1 MTLSLDFTTASIR
14 FSCRKGSRRLR
25 IELPGM
31 PLGGVSSQV
40 VLPDGSREDV
50 VWTQGRRI
58 KGGMVLRG
66 VAAGG
71 SWTLRVS
78 GETNARGV
86 PGLRLA
92 MSGSARRS
100 RPLTGLAPF
109 VLPRLPADHLLIHGR
124 SAGGCHALVTPNPGE
139 TIKSHCLLMVRRAE
153 AMLQIAQPLEQDNP
167 SEITGRFKGAVL
179 YDLAV
184 TTPFSPEAG
193 ADRLVAEPVSLFA
206 GADGHAL
213 MEAWA
218 EAQAPEAPRP
228 EPRPVAGWNSWD
240 YYRWTVTE
248 EAVLQN
254 AEFIAADPVL
264 SRHVKRLII
273 DDGWQYAY
281 GEWEANPLFPHGM
294 GWMARR
300 LAKLGFE
307 PGIWMA
313 PGIVEPHARIA
324 QWDPDML
331 ACGASGL
338 PCLCFNG
345 MERQGFVLDPTV
357 PKTRRWLLDLFSRH
371 ADMGFRYFK
380 LDFLIPVAT
389 APCYDDPS
397 VPRGR
402 IVKMLLEPARQA
414 LNGRAQIMGCG
425 YDFHAGMDYVDEVRT
440 SSDIHARWDSICE
453 NVGSIAGRW
462 WAQGRWW
469 GNDPDF
475 ALARGPQTSIDPD
488 LHRLKPCLVFVKP
501 KAPKAPAG
509 DFVLATMNRQ
519 EARTLLGLVVISGG
533 AVNLSDDLTKLNAE
547 GLDLVRRTVAGP
559 RGAAGVPLDLFRSP
573 RPAQWLQRTS
583 AGWRVLLVNWS
594 DEPREITFDLRAFG
608 IDAERGR
615 DFWTDAVVKVR
626 DGVFSRPLPS
636 HASLLVEFPRHGTTT
651 INAR

>member
-1 MTLSLDFTTASIR
+1 MTLAFDFTTASIR
-14 FSCRKGSRRLR
+14 FSFRKGSRHLR
-25 IELPGM
+25 IELPGI

-92 MSGSARRS
+92 MSGSARRI
-100 RPLTGLAPF
+100 RPVTGLAPF
-109 VLPRLPADHLLIHGR
+109 VLPRLPADHVLVHGR
-124 SAGGCHALVTPNPGE
+124 SAGGCRAFVAPTAGE
-139 TIKSHCLLMVRRAE
+139 AIKSHCLLMVRRGE
-153 AMLQIAQPLEQDNP
+153 ALLQIAQPLVQDNP
-167 SEITGRFKGAVL
+167 SVITGRFKGSYLRDV
-179 YDLAV
+179 AV
-184 TTPFSPEAG
+184 TTPFALDEG
-193 ADRLVAEPVSLFA
+193 VGRLAAEPVSLFA
-206 GADGHAL
+206 DADGHAL

-228 EPRPVAGWNSWD
+228 QPRPVAGWNSWD
-240 YYRWTVTE
+240 YFRWTVTE
-248 EAVLQN
+248 EAVLRN

-264 SRHVKRLII
+264 GRHVKRLII

-294 GWMARR
+294 GWLARR

-307 PGIWMA
+307 PGLWMA

-338 PCLCFNG
+338 PCLCFNC

-357 PKTRRWLLDLFSRH
+357 PKTRRWLHDLFSRH

-380 LDFLIPVAT
+380 LDFLLPVAG

-397 VPRGR
+397 VPRGQ
-402 IVKMLLEPARQA
+402 IVKMLLEPARQV
-414 LNGRAQIMGCG
+414 LHGRAQIMGCG

-440 SSDIHARWDSICE
+440 SSDIHARWDSVRE

-475 ALARGPQTSIDPD
+475 ALARGPQTSDDPD
-488 LHRLKPCLVFVKP
+488 LQRLRPCLVYVKP
-501 KAPKAPAG
+501 KEPAAPIG
-509 DFVLATMNRQ
+509 DFVLATMNRA
-519 EARTLLGLVVISGG
+519 EARTLLSLVVISGG

-547 GLDLVRRTVAGP
+547 GLDLVRRTVAAP
-559 RGAAGVPLDLFRSP
+559 RGAAGVPLDLFRTL
-573 RPAQWLQRTS
+573 RPAQWIQRVGE
-583 AGWRVLLVNWS
+583 GWRVLLVNWS
-594 DEPREITFDLRAFG
+594 DEPREIALDLRAAG
-608 IDAERGR
+608 LDAERGL
-615 DFWTDAVVKVR
+615 DFWTDAAVNLR
-626 DGVFSRPLPS
+626 AGVLARPLPP
-636 HASLLVEFPRHGTTT
+636 HACLLVEFPKRGL
-651 INAR
+651 

>member
-1 MTLSLDFTTASIR
+1 MTLAFDFTTASIR
-14 FSCRKGSRRLR
+14 FSFREGSRRLR

-31 PLGGVSSQV
+31 PTGGASSQI

-78 GETNARGV
+78 GETNGRGI

-92 MSGSARRS
+92 MSGTARRGS
-100 RPLTGLAPF
+100 PVMGLAPL
-109 VLPRLPADHLLIHGR
+109 VLERLPADHVLVHGR
-124 SAGGCHALVTPNPGE
+124 SAGGCRAFVAPNAGE
-139 TIKSHCLLMVRRAE
+139 TIKSHCLLMARRGE
-153 AMLQIAQPLEQDNP
+153 SVLQIAQPLRQDNP
-167 SEITGRFKGAVL
+167 SLITGRFKGAVVR
-179 YDLAV
+179 DLAV
-184 TTPFSPEAG
+184 TTPFALEEG
-193 ADRLVAEPVSLFA
+193 VGRLAAEPVSIFA
-206 GADGHAL
+206 DADGHAL

-228 EPRPVAGWNSWD
+228 EPSPAAGWNSWD
-240 YYRWTVTE
+240 YFRWTVTE
-248 EAVLQN
+248 EAVLRN

-264 SRHVKRLII
+264 GRHVKRLII

-294 GWMARR
+294 GWLARR

-307 PGIWMA
+307 PGLWMA

-338 PCLCFNG
+338 PCLCFNC

-357 PKTRRWLLDLFSRH
+357 PKTRRWLHDLFSRH

-380 LDFLIPVAT
+380 LDFLIPVAR
-389 APCYDDPS
+389 APRYDDPS

-402 IVKMLLEPARQA
+402 IVKTLLEPVRQA

-440 SSDIHARWDSICE
+440 SSDIHARWDSVCE
-453 NVGSIAGRW
+453 NVCSIA
-462 WAQGRWW
+462 GRWW

-475 ALARGPQTSIDPD
+475 ALARGPETSDDPD
-488 LHRLKPCLVFVKP
+488 LQRLRPCLVYVKP
-501 KAPKAPAG
+501 KEPAAPVG
-509 DFVLATMNRQ
+509 DFVLATMNRA
-519 EARTLLGLVVISGG
+519 EARALLGLVVISGG

-547 GLDLVRRTVAGP
+547 GLDLVRRTVAAP
-559 RGAAGVPLDLFRSP
+559 RGAAGVPLDLFRSE
-573 RPAQWLQRTS
+573 RPAQWIQRVGE
-583 AGWRVLLVNWS
+583 GWRVLLVNWS
-594 DEPREITFDLRAFG
+594 DEPREIALDLRAVG
-608 IDAERGR
+608 LDADRGL
-615 DFWTDAVVKVR
+615 DFWTGAAVKLR
-626 DGVFSRPLPS
+626 GGVLSRALPP
-636 HASLLVEFPRHGTTT
+636 HASLLAEFPKRGV
-651 INAR
+651 

>member
-1 MTLSLDFTTASIR
+1 
-14 FSCRKGSRRLR
+14 
-25 IELPGM
+25 
-31 PLGGVSSQV
+31 
-40 VLPDGSREDV
+40 
-50 VWTQGRRI
+50 
-58 KGGMVLRG
+58 MVLRG

-78 GETNARGV
+78 FETNARGAS
-86 PGLRLA
+86 GLRLEMA
-92 MSGSARRS
+92 GTARRG
-100 RPLTGLAPF
+100 RAVAGLAPF
-109 VLPRLPADHLLIHGR
+109 VLPRLPADHVLVHGR
-124 SAGGCHALVTPNPGE
+124 SAGGCRGFVAPNAAE
-139 TIKSHCLLMVRRAE
+139 KIESHCLLMARRGE
-153 AMLQIAQPLEQDNP
+153 SVLQIAQPLRQDHP
-167 SEITGRFKGAVL
+167 SLITGRYKGPVL
-179 YDLAV
+179 RDLAV
-184 TTPFSPEAG
+184 TTPFALEEG
-193 ADRLVAEPVSLFA
+193 VGRLAAEPVSIFA
-206 GADGHAL
+206 DADGHAL

-218 EAQAPEAPRP
+218 EAQAPETPRP
-228 EPRPVAGWNSWD
+228 APRPVAGWNSWD

-248 EAVLQN
+248 EAVLSN

-264 SRHVKRLII
+264 GRHVKRLII

-300 LAKLGFE
+300 LSKLGFE
-307 PGIWMA
+307 PGLWMA
-313 PGIVEPHARIA
+313 PGIVEPHSRIA

-345 MERQGFVLDPTV
+345 MERQGFVLDPTI
-357 PKTRRWLLDLFSRH
+357 PKTRRWLHDLFSRH

-380 LDFLIPVAT
+380 LDFLLPVAG

-397 VPRGR
+397 VPRGQ
-402 IVKMLLEPARQA
+402 IVRMLLEPARQV
-414 LNGRAQIMGCG
+414 LHGRAQIMGCG

-475 ALARGPQTSIDPD
+475 ALARGPQTSDDPD
-488 LHRLKPCLVFVKP
+488 LQRLRPCLVFVKP
-501 KAPKAPAG
+501 QAPKAPAG

-547 GLDLVRRTVAGP
+547 GLDLVRRTVAAP

-594 DEPREITFDLRAFG
+594 DEPREIALDLRAVG

-615 DFWTDAVVKVR
+615 DFWTDAAIKVR
-626 DGVFSRPLPS
+626 DGVLSRPLPP
-636 HASLLVEFPRHGTTT
+636 HACLLVEIPRMDAACQKSTVNITK
-651 INAR
+651 

>member
-1 MTLSLDFTTASIR
+1 MTLAFDFTTASIR
-14 FSCRKGSRRLR
+14 FSFRKGSRHLR
-25 IELPGM
+25 IELPGI
-31 PLGGVSSQV
+31 PLGGASSQI

-58 KGGMVLRG
+58 EGGMVLRG

-71 SWTLRVS
+71 IWTLRVAA
-78 GETNARGV
+78 ETNSRGI
-86 PGLRLA
+86 PGLRMA
-92 MSGSARRS
+92 MSGTARRGS
-100 RPLTGLAPF
+100 PVMGLAP
-109 VLPRLPADHLLIHGR
+109 LALERLPADHVLVHGR
-124 SAGGCHALVTPNPGE
+124 SAGGCRAFVAPTAGE
-139 TIKSHCLLMVRRAE
+139 AIKSHCLLMARRGE
-153 AMLQIAQPLEQDNP
+153 SVLQIAQPLRQDHP
-167 SEITGRFKGAVL
+167 SLITGRYQGAVL
-179 YDLAV
+179 RDLAV
-184 TTPFSPEAG
+184 TTPFALEEGAG
-193 ADRLVAEPVSLFA
+193 RLAAEPVSLFA
-206 GADGHAL
+206 DADGHAL

-228 EPRPVAGWNSWD
+228 QPRPVAGWNSWD
-240 YYRWTVTE
+240 YFRWTVTE
-248 EAVLQN
+248 EAVLRN

-264 SRHVKRLII
+264 GRHVKRLII

-294 GWMARR
+294 GWLARR

-307 PGIWMA
+307 PGLWMA

-338 PCLCFNG
+338 PCLCFNC

-357 PKTRRWLLDLFSRH
+357 PKTRRWLHDLFSRH

-380 LDFLIPVAT
+380 LDFLLPVAR
-389 APCYDDPS
+389 APRYDDPS

-402 IVKMLLEPARQA
+402 IVKTLLEPVRQA

-440 SSDIHARWDSICE
+440 SSDIHARWDSVRE

-475 ALARGPQTSIDPD
+475 ALARGPETSDDPD
-488 LHRLKPCLVFVKP
+488 LQRLRPCLVYVKP
-501 KAPKAPAG
+501 KEPAAPVG
-509 DFVLATMNRQ
+509 DFVLATMNRA
-519 EARTLLGLVVISGG
+519 EARALLGLVVISGG

-547 GLDLVRRTVAGP
+547 GLDLVRRTVAAP
-559 RGAAGVPLDLFRSP
+559 RGAAGVPLDLFRSE
-573 RPAQWLQRTS
+573 RPAQWIQRVGE
-583 AGWRVLLVNWS
+583 GWRVLLVNWS
-594 DEPREITFDLRAFG
+594 DEPREIALDLRAVG
-608 IDAERGR
+608 LDADRGL
-615 DFWTDAVVKVR
+615 DFWTGAAVKLR
-626 DGVFSRPLPS
+626 GGVLSRALPP
-636 HASLLVEFPRHGTTT
+636 HASLLAEFPKRGV
-651 INAR
+651 